1 MQYRL
6 CVKAGQLLTGSVQL
20 WSLKE
25 IGASEIGMEEL
36 LLHKRCHKTNFNC
49 IYTIEKKYRKN

>member
-1 MQYRL
+1 MQHRL

-36 LLHKRCHKTNFNC
+36 LLHKRCHKNNFNC
-49 IYTIEKKYRKN
+49 IYTIEKKY